1 MPPRSVFL
9 EGNLRRLI
17 IAVAMF
23 LSVGSAASAQCITCT
38 PRAYFPL
45 VRLDAARCDDIVV
58 NGGAEQPWHSVL
70 ELPGWTASTIRVTDR
85 WAYEGNHSV
94 VLWAAASSSKIIQTT
109 IPLPKRLASATLSYA
124 AQKRG
129 SRWTTEMGLEVLVT
143 AGGRRTAVATWSS
156 ANAMDMLGQWVLR
169 SHDITGIVK
178 AGEPAELWFR
188 TTDGSFA
195 VDDEVLVDAVSLNV
209 CSWQ

>member
-1 MPPRSVFL
+1 M
-9 EGNLRRLI
+9 RRLI
-17 IAVAMF
+17 IAVVMF
-23 LSVGSAASAQCITCT
+23 LSVGQAASAQCINCT

-45 VRLDAARCDDIVV
+45 VRLDAARCDDIIV

-94 VLWAAASSSKIIQTT
+94 VLWASGSTSKIIQTT
-109 IPLPKRLASATLSYA
+109 IPLPRRLASATLSYA
-124 AQKRG
+124 SQKRG
-129 SRWTTEMGLEVLVT
+129 SSWTNEMGLEVLVT
-143 AGGRRTAVATWSS
+143 AGGRRTTIATWTA
-156 ANAMDMLGQWVLR
+156 ANAMDMLSKWSER
-169 SHDITGIVK
+169 SHDITGIVR

-195 VDDEVLVDAVSLNV
+195 IDDEILVDAVVLDV